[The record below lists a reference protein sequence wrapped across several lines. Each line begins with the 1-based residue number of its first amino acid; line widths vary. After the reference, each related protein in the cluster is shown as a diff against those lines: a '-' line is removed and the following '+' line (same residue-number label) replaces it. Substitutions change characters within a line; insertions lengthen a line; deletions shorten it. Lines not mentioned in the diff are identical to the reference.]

1 MRSDDSRRRIRAGL
15 NGIGAILAVLA
26 LAFNYRSIPFLP
38 GVTVVVAEFSDA
50 SGLNPDDEVHIAGV
64 AAGSVQSIELA
75 EDHVD
80 VTMRLTDGWEK
91 LGSETTASIKVETA
105 LGRRFVQL
113 TTAGPGELGDRIPVS
128 RTSSGFDLTESLD
141 QLTETVGD
149 TDKKSVVDAVESL
162 DKVMNDLPSDIGG
175 SLENVA
181 AAARTVSSRDA
192 GIRTLLQKADSVS
205 DVLAERKGNITRLI
219 DDGSVLFETLVDR
232 AEVIRRLLTS
242 LRAVSTEIETF
253 VHDTGSSTPQM
264 LEEVRQVTATLNA
277 NYANLEKS
285 IKGMRTFVMQFADVL
300 GSGPF
305 FSVLLQNI
313 TPANLRGQQPGS
325 PGGGR

>member
-1 MRSDDSRRRIRAGL
+1 M
-15 NGIGAILAVLA
+15 
-26 LAFNYRSIPFLP
+26 
-38 GVTVVVAEFSDA
+38 TVVVAEFSDA

>member
-1 MRSDDSRRRIRAGL
+1 M
-15 NGIGAILAVLA
+15 
-26 LAFNYRSIPFLP
+26 
-38 GVTVVVAEFSDA
+38 
-50 SGLNPDDEVHIAGV
+50 HIAGV